1 MKIDRLAG
9 FGLLIFLLASCSSAR
24 QLTYFNDM
32 VVNTDYAAIPQQE
45 IVLRAGD
52 IVNITV
58 SSSDPTLAAPFNIT
72 QAVNMDA
79 LIADRSLELS
89 QSPMP
94 VQGYLID
101 EQGNIEFPILGTQ
114 RLEGKTLSQ
123 VRDMIADQIITNGY
137 IKEPIVTADIKNF
150 TYTIVGDVS
159 MSNVYTVEGN
169 NINIIQAIARSRDLN
184 PSANLKDIRVIRTVD
199 GKRTAYSL
207 NILSKDIFDSP
218 AFFLQQN
225 DIVYVKRRGARLAP
239 DTEFALRLMSTV
251 MSVGSF
257 VSTIWLLVETS
268 KRY

>member
-1 MKIDRLAG
+1 
-9 FGLLIFLLASCSSAR
+9 
-24 QLTYFNDM
+24 
-32 VVNTDYAAIPQQE
+32 
-45 IVLRAGD
+45 
-52 IVNITV
+52 
-58 SSSDPTLAAPFNIT
+58 
-72 QAVNMDA
+72 
-79 LIADRSLELS
+79 
-89 QSPMP
+89 
-94 VQGYLID
+94 
-101 EQGNIEFPILGTQ
+101 
-114 RLEGKTLSQ
+114 
-123 VRDMIADQIITNGY
+123 VRDMIADQLITNGY

-150 TYTIVGDVS
+150 TYTVIGDAGTP
-159 MSNVYTVEGN
+159 NVYTVEGN

-257 VSTIWLLVETS
+257 VSTIWLLAETS
-268 KRY
+268 KRF